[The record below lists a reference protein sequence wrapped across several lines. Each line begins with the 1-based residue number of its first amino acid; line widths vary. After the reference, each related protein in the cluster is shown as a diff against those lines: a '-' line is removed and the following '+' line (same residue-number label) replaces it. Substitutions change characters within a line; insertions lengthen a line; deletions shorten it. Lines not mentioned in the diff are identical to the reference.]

1 MESSKKAIG
10 GKPGLKN
17 VGRMFKLF
25 DKQDNAERF
34 RGFRKMRGPPPKKG
48 EVLVKAENVVKGF
61 PGVWEHLILDH
72 INFDVRAGEVHALL
86 GENGAG
92 KTVLANILSGFYV
105 ITSGQIYVRGK
116 PVTFNSPRDAL
127 EYGIAMVHQE
137 FTLVPTLTVA
147 ENVALGLKEYSS
159 LSFPLKEVERRL
171 AELSERYGLKVDPKA
186 KVEDLSAG
194 ERQRAEIMK
203 VLYWEPDVL
212 ILDEPTSMLTP
223 HEAEELFK
231 VLREMAAENK
241 GVVFITHRI
250 EEVMKVADRVT
261 VLRLGKFMGTKS
273 IKETT
278 KEELLRLMIGE
289 VEPFRPVRKPVKSE
303 KPVLEVIDLHVV
315 GREGVEAVRG
325 VTFTVREGE
334 IFGIAGVAGNGQK
347 ELVEALT
354 GLRKVKSGK
363 IIIMGKDVTNKSPRE
378 LAKLGVRHIPEDRR
392 GIGVAE
398 PMTFGE
404 NIMMRDYCSPP
415 FSKNGIIDY
424 DFVTRH
430 AKELIKKFEILTP
443 DIWNTE
449 VRILSG
455 GNIQRLILARE
466 LWIEPKLLIA
476 FHPTYGLDMR
486 ALTHTH
492 RLFMRLREKG
502 SAILL
507 VSEDLEEI
515 MSLSDRIAVMFR
527 GKFMG
532 ILDASKATVE
542 EIGMM
547 MAGIKPGGVSV

>member
-1 MESSKKAIG
+1 
-10 GKPGLKN
+10 
-17 VGRMFKLF
+17 
-25 DKQDNAERF
+25 
-34 RGFRKMRGPPPKKG
+34 MRGPPPEKG
-48 EVLVKAENVVKGF
+48 EILIKAENVVKGF

-116 PVTFNSPRDAL
+116 PVKFNSPRDAL
-127 EYGIAMVHQE
+127 EHGIAMVHQE

-147 ENVALGLKEYSS
+147 ENIALGLKEYSS
-159 LSFPLKEVERRL
+159 LSFPLKEVERKL
-171 AELSERYGLKVDPKA
+171 AELSERYGLKVNPKA

-223 HEAEELFK
+223 HEADELFK
-231 VLREMAAENK
+231 VLRGMAAENK

-278 KEELLRLMIGE
+278 KEELLKLMIGE
-289 VEPFRPVRKPVKSE
+289 VEPFRPIRKPVKSE

-334 IFGIAGVAGNGQK
+334 IFGIAGVAGNGQR

-363 IIIMGKDVTNKSPRE
+363 IMIMGKDVTNKSPRE

-466 LWIEPKLLIA
+466 LWVEPKLLIA

-492 RLFMRLREKG
+492 KLFMRLREKG

-547 MAGIKPGGVSV
+547 MAGIKPKEASA